1 MVYSDKIYDSVW
13 CDFFSEKELQ
23 SLLASA
29 NPPKLTDQNFK
40 INTWNYSAENV
51 PHLTDDDLDHE
62 WPDSTPFWKYIE
74 SSYKNAAKGFS
85 KELVGKDVTRLC

>member
-29 NPPKLTDQNFK
+29 NPPKLTNQNFK

-51 PHLTDDDLDHE
+51 PNLTDDDLDHE
-62 WPDSTPFWKYIE
+62 WPDSTKV
-74 SSYKNAAKGFS
+74 SYQQIP
-85 KELVGKDVTRLC
+85 